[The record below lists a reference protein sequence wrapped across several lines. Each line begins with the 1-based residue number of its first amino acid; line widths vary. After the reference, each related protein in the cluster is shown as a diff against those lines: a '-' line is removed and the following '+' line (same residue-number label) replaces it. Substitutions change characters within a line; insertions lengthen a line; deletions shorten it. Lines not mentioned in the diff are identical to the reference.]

1 MPGQNNMTPF
11 TTAALVQVVPNLKR
25 AQKFLLDKFFPNI
38 VESQTEEVDIDV
50 DVGKRRLAPF
60 CSPKVEG
67 KLVESRTYQ
76 TNRFKPAYI
85 KDKRAPDL
93 MKPVRRQI
101 GERIGG
107 GDLTPQQRQQVNIAF
122 EMEDQID
129 MVDRRLEWMAAQ
141 ALTTGTVTVKGD
153 GFAETVINYGRAPS
167 LTLTLAGAVKW
178 GQAGVSPS
186 NDIEKWAHE
195 ILKQSGGVAT
205 DIIFTTTSWAHF
217 KNDETVKA
225 AIWYPG
231 NGGSG
236 NTINVGAQIERGAV
250 YKGRWGNYD
259 LWVYNDW
266 YVDPEDDKEYPMIT
280 DGTVVMSGPDLMG
293 TRAFGMIIDPAFN
306 YGPLAYAPKMWLN
319 QDPAQLFLMMQS
331 APLVI
336 PSRVNASF
344 SARVCDPVLG

>member
-107 GDLTPQQRQQVNIAF
+107 GDLTPQQRQQVNVAF

-141 ALTTGTVTVKGD
+141 ALTTGTVTVKGE
-153 GFAETVINYGRAPS
+153 GFPETVINYGRAPS
-167 LTLTLAGAVKW
+167 LTLTLAGAAKW

-186 NDIEKWAHE
+186 SDIEKWAHE

-205 DIIFTTTSWAHF
+205 DIIFTATSWTHF
-217 KNDETVKA
+217 KNDETVKT

>member
-25 AQKFLLDKFFPNI
+25 AQKFLLDRFFPNI

-107 GDLTPQQRQQVNIAF
+107 GDLTPQQRQAVNIAF

-141 ALTTGTVTVKGD
+141 ALTTGTVTVKGE
-153 GFAETVINYGRAPS
+153 GFPETLINYGRAPS
-167 LTLTLAGAVKW
+167 LTLTLAGAAKW
-178 GQAGVSPS
+178 GQPGVSPS
-186 NDIEKWAHE
+186 SDIEKWAHE

-205 DIIFTTTSWAHF
+205 DIVFTATSWTHF
-217 KNDETVKA
+217 KNDETVKTT
-225 AIWYPG
+225 IWYPG

-236 NTINVGAQIERGAV
+236 NSINVGAQIERGAV

-266 YVDPEDDKEYPMIT
+266 YVDPADDVEKPMVV
-280 DGTVVMSGPDLMG
+280 DGTVIMSGADLMG
-293 TRAFGMIIDPAFN
+293 TRAFGMIVDPAFN

-319 QDPAQLFLMMQS
+319 QDPAQLYLMMQS

>member
-1 MPGQNNMTPF
+1 MPSQNMTPF

-25 AQKFLLDKFFPNI
+25 SQKFLLDHFFPHI

-107 GDLTPQQRQQVNIAF
+107 GDLTPQQRQAVNIAF
-122 EMEDQID
+122 EMEDQVD

-141 ALTTGTVTVKGD
+141 ALTTGTVTVKGE
-153 GFAETVINYGRAPS
+153 GFPETVINYGRAPS
-167 LTLTLAGAVKW
+167 LTLTLAGAAKW
-178 GQAGVSPS
+178 GQPGVSPS
-186 NDIEKWAHE
+186 SDIEKWAHE
-195 ILKQSGGVAT
+195 MLKQSGGVGT
-205 DIIFTTTSWAHF
+205 DLVFTATSWTHF
-217 KNDETVKA
+217 KNDETVKTT
-225 AIWYPG
+225 IWYPG

-266 YVDPEDDKEYPMIT
+266 YVDPTDEVEKPMVV
-280 DGTVVMSGPDLMG
+280 DGTVIMSGADLMG
-293 TRAFGMIIDPAFN
+293 TRAFGLIVDPAFN

-319 QDPAQLFLMMQS
+319 QDPAQLYLMMQS

>member
-25 AQKFLLDKFFPNI
+25 SQKFLLDRFFPNI

-107 GDLTPQQRQQVNIAF
+107 GDLTPQQRQAVNIAF
-122 EMEDQID
+122 EMEDQVD

-141 ALTTGTVTVKGD
+141 ALTTGTVTVKGE
-153 GFAETVINYGRAPS
+153 GFPETVINYGRAPS
-167 LTLTLAGAVKW
+167 LTLTLAGAAKW
-178 GQAGVSPS
+178 GQPGVSPS
-186 NDIEKWAHE
+186 SDIEKWAHE
-195 ILKQSGGVAT
+195 MLKQSGGVGT
-205 DIIFTTTSWAHF
+205 DLVFTATSWTHF
-217 KNDETVKA
+217 KNDETVKTT
-225 AIWYPG
+225 IWYPG

-266 YVDPEDDKEYPMIT
+266 YVDPTDEVEKPMVV
-280 DGTVVMSGPDLMG
+280 DGTVIMSGADLMG
-293 TRAFGMIIDPAFN
+293 TRAFGLIVDPAFN

-319 QDPAQLFLMMQS
+319 QDPAQLYLMMQS

>member
-1 MPGQNNMTPF
+1 MAGPNNMTVF
-11 TTAALVQVVPNLKR
+11 STAALVQVVPNLKR
-25 AQKFLLDKFFPNI
+25 AQKFLLDTFFPNI

-60 CSPKVEG
+60 VSPLVEG
-67 KLVESRTYQ
+67 KMVASRTYQ
-76 TNRFKPAYI
+76 TNRFKPAYV

-93 MKPVRRQI
+93 RKPIRRQI

-107 GDLTPQQRQQVNIAF
+107 GELTPEERQALNIAY

-141 ALTTGTVTVKGD
+141 ALTSGKVTVKGE
-153 GFAETVINYGRAPS
+153 GYPTTVIDFGRAPS
-167 LTLTLAGAVKW
+167 LTVTLAGAAKW
-178 GQAGVSPS
+178 GQPGISPTK
-186 NDIEKWAHE
+186 DIDKWAHE
-195 ILKQSGGVAT
+195 ILKQSGAVAT
-205 DIIFTTTSWAHF
+205 DIIFTTTSWSHF
-217 KNDETVKA
+217 IADETVSK
-225 AIWYPG
+225 AIWYPD
-231 NGGSG
+231 NGGKG
-236 NTINVGAQIERGAV
+236 NAINVGSQIQRGAV

-266 YVDPEDDKEYPMIT
+266 YIDPDDDQEYPMIT

-293 TRAFGMIIDPAFN
+293 TRAFGLIVDPEFSYA
-306 YGPLAYAPKMWLN
+306 PMPYAPKMWVN
-319 QDPAQLFLMMQS
+319 KDPAQLILLMQS

>member
-1 MPGQNNMTPF
+1 MPGQNMTPF

-25 AQKFLLDKFFPNI
+25 AQKFLLDRFFPNI

-67 KLVESRTYQ
+67 KLVEARTYQ

-85 KDKRAPDL
+85 KDKRVPDL

-107 GDLTPQQRQQVNIAF
+107 GDLTPQQRQAVNIAF
-122 EMEDQID
+122 EMEDQVD

-141 ALTTGTVTVKGD
+141 ALTTGTVTVKGE
-153 GFAETVINYGRAPS
+153 GFPETVINYGRAPS
-167 LTLTLAGAVKW
+167 LTLTLAGAAKW
-178 GQAGVSPS
+178 GQPGVSPS
-186 NDIEKWAHE
+186 SDIEKWAHE

-205 DIIFTTTSWAHF
+205 DIVFTATSWTHF
-217 KNDETVKA
+217 KNDETVKTT
-225 AIWYPG
+225 IWYPG

-266 YVDPEDDKEYPMIT
+266 YVDPDDDKEYPMIT

-293 TRAFGMIIDPAFN
+293 TRAFGMIVDPAFN

-319 QDPAQLFLMMQS
+319 QDPAQLYLMMQS

>member
-107 GDLTPQQRQQVNIAF
+107 GDLTPQQRQQVNVAF

-141 ALTTGTVTVKGD
+141 ALTTGTVTVKGE
-153 GFAETVINYGRAPS
+153 GFPETVINYGRAPS
-167 LTLTLAGAVKW
+167 LTLTLAGAAKW

-186 NDIEKWAHE
+186 SDIEKWAHE

-205 DIIFTTTSWAHF
+205 DIIFTATSWTHF
-217 KNDETVKA
+217 KNDETVKTT
-225 AIWYPG
+225 IWYPG